1 MKYFLYEHDGSG
13 NHGCEALVRSTIGLL
28 NCPKSNVV
36 LVSARPQQDALYGID
51 TLCNIIGRD
60 ASRALNRKS
69 IEFFRAY
76 YHLKIKKNNLP
87 MDYYTSAL
95 ADELEKGDV
104 ALSIGGDTYCYGNQ
118 RVLSNHKK
126 YLYAG
131 VKTVFWGCSIEP
143 ELLENREVI
152 EDIRSFDLITARESI
167 SYEALKNV
175 NPNTVLTVDSAF
187 LLKQNIQPL
196 PNGFSKGNLIGINMS
211 PLIEEKESVKGIAFE
226 NYKYLINTIIS
237 QTDMMVL
244 LVPHVVWKG
253 VDDRIVLGKLY
264 NEFKETGRVLMLEDC
279 GCEELK
285 GYISRCRFFVG
296 ARTHA
301 TIAAYSTGVPTLVV
315 GYSTKA
321 KGIAKDLFGSWE
333 DYVLPVQ
340 DIKANNELTRR
351 FLWVYQ
357 HEQMLREH
365 LHNVIPEYKKRIY
378 VGLNALKKLH

>member
-1 MKYFLYEHDGSG
+1 M
-13 NHGCEALVRSTIGLL
+13 
-28 NCPKSNVV
+28 
-36 LVSARPQQDALYGID
+36 
-51 TLCNIIGRD
+51 
-60 ASRALNRKS
+60 
-69 IEFFRAY
+69 
-76 YHLKIKKNNLP
+76 
-87 MDYYTSAL
+87 
-95 ADELEKGDV
+95 EKGDV

-351 FLWVYQ
+351 FWWVYQ